1 MKSELK
7 VLVKYREVVVNK
19 EFNHE
24 VAPVITDVLLAKGN
38 PSDRITFLKAVDIGD
53 IPDHVVNE
61 MDIVEEINSP
71 RTFVEPLTY
80 QFVMGYIDRLEE
92 PVGKDDLGQDILEVC
107 EVLSKDD
114 YLELLAQRYRI
125 LSEDLQDEHTKDV
138 HLALRGIKDTPKGF
152 MKLIMEGGTKFE

>member
-7 VLVKYREVVVNK
+7 VLVKYREVVVNRK
-19 EFNHE
+19 FNPE

-38 PSDRITFLKAVDIGD
+38 PADRITFLKGIDWGC

-61 MDIVEEINSP
+61 MDIVEEIKSP

-80 QFVMGYIDRLEE
+80 QFVMGYIERLEE

-114 YLELLAQRYRI
+114 YLELLARRYRI
-125 LSEDLQDEHTKDV
+125 LSKDLHDEHTKDIRLV
-138 HLALRGIKDTPKGF
+138 LNGIEDTPKGF
-152 MKLIMEGGTKFE
+152 LKLIMEGGAKFE